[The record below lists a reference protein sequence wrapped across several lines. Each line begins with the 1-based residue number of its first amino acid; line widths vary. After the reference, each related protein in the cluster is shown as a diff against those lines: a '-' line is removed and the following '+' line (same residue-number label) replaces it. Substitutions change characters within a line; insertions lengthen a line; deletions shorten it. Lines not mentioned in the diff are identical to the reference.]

1 MDLLELFDNHLDA
14 LDYLSDCEIGQSLD
28 GEPILSFKKIAKKL
42 KAEGYDPYDAID
54 RLNIILAP
62 LQKSRGVIILY
73 DID

>member
-1 MDLLELFDNHLDA
+1 MDILDLLDNHLDA
-14 LDYLSDCEIGQSLD
+14 LEYLSDCEIGQSLD

-42 KAEGYDPYDAID
+42 RSEGYDPYDAIE
-54 RLNIILAP
+54 RLNTILAP

>member
-1 MDLLELFDNHLDA
+1 MDFLDRLENDLDA
-14 LDYLSDCEIGQSLD
+14 IDYLSDCEIGQSLD

-42 KAEGYDPYDAID
+42 RAEGLDPFDAIE
-54 RLNIILAP
+54 RLNTILAP